1 MNGKKAKKLRKI
13 AKSIGI
19 GQPEVAVKKIYERL
33 KTLKTK

>member
-19 GQPEVAVKKIYERL
+19 GQPEVTVKKIYERL